1 MSEADV
7 LVHLVDITH
16 PNAEEQYSTVERTLA
31 DLGLADKPRVVA
43 FNKIDRLAPLDRA
56 SDELQRIEDA
66 LRQEHPEAVLISAA
80 QKWNLDALLQAVEA
94 ELSALAEAR

>member
-1 MSEADV
+1 V

-16 PNAEEQYSTVERTLA
+16 PNAEEQYATVEKTLA

-43 FNKIDRLAPLDRA
+43 FNKIDRLAPLDGDPDA
-56 SDELQRIEDA
+56 LVEIESA

-80 QKWNLDALLQAVEA
+80 KKWNLDALMQAIEA
-94 ELSALAEAR
+94 ALAEVAAQRGRPD